1 MSSIDRTL
9 SPNSLRSL
17 PPEGTASNTTT
28 FTTSPLA
35 PTTAHSDC
43 MNVVSSR

>member
-1 MSSIDRTL
+1 MALRKSSPT
-9 SPNSLRSL
+9 SLRSL

-28 FTTSPLA
+28 LTTNPLA